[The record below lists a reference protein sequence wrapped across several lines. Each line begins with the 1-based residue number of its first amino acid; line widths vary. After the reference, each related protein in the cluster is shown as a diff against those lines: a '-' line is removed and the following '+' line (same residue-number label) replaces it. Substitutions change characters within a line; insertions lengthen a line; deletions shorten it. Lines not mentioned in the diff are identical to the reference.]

1 MAYDFVKS
9 VKVCDSLW
17 YMFFSL
23 FIFVRC
29 WEIQL
34 SSERFCNPIKLLNSG
49 ASFPFTDFDYPLGI
63 FKLFLLV
70 LIKGIDLVGL
80 IRCCLTASEQYFT
93 NMHKQTKFTDNA
105 SCRWRDGTVMSLR
118 AEVLI
123 AMRKRIVS
131 YTRLIHCIITL
142 PFSLD
147 RKSHDTDIYLSE
159 CHNAV

>member
-105 SCRWRDGTVMSLR
+105 SCR
-118 AEVLI
+118 
-123 AMRKRIVS
+123 
-131 YTRLIHCIITL
+131 
-142 PFSLD
+142 
-147 RKSHDTDIYLSE
+147 
-159 CHNAV
+159 

>member
-1 MAYDFVKS
+1 MRFLMAIKTSARRLITVP
-9 VKVCDSLW
+9 SLH
-17 YMFFSL
+17 
-23 FIFVRC
+23 
-29 WEIQL
+29 
-34 SSERFCNPIKLLNSG
+34 SG

-105 SCRWRDGTVMSLR
+105 SCRWKDGTAMSVR

-123 AMRKRIVS
+123 A
-131 YTRLIHCIITL
+131 RLQNL
-142 PFSLD
+142 SLD
-147 RKSHDTDIYLSE
+147 NWISQHRTNINKEKNIYQREPHTFTDLTKSYAIQLILLHWL
-159 CHNAV
+159 